1 MKTLRTEHSAMETGT
16 RTDTSDARC
25 LTDAELNEV
34 SGGGKV
40 EENMAQKDLL
50 RKVQRDL
57 ELM

>member
-16 RTDTSDARC
+16 RTKTSDARC

-34 SGGGKV
+34 SGGKV
-40 EENMAQKDLL
+40 EENTAQKDLL

>member
-16 RTDTSDARC
+16 RRETSDARC

-34 SGGGKV
+34 SGGKV
-40 EENMAQKDLL
+40 EENTAQKDLL